1 MYTLTTDE
9 INLATNAFN
18 ALDSDGDGILTA
30 LDFIPTFINDD
41 NDNSNIY
48 KNRPTHNHQ
57 SFTQTLKNASFTAIQ
72 NNINIRRLFDL
83 FDPRAKDSVTKAEF
97 LSSCLHIMNTF
108 DTERIESLSQNQAD
122 KKVNELILQLH
133 QKQAHLYLWN
143 TLLDLTQALS
153 NDALTG
159 ALPNPPPPNR
169 TDSAAIMSSN
179 KDDQK
184 NPTPPGPTNLPVIGE
199 TVHYH
204 KIGMSKPIV
213 AVISSIH
220 PFSNVYDPLY
230 TIKLI
235 EENLELETYAIYLQ
249 IVGNKPI
256 KTKDIDQ
263 GINLSNQSKDDDG
276 DVTMNLGQEDDD
288 LYEYITPKAYLPETE
303 EKPPLCILSDASRDA
318 AFSLYRLLLKYS
330 SNGENQLFYPHH
342 FVTSSIF
349 TELNANMTD
358 SIIIDF
364 FSNYKQSSKA
374 TDSLSFDEILKVT
387 QQMVRF

>member
-1 MYTLTTDE
+1 MTTTNPVSYILTPKE
-9 INLATNAFN
+9 ENLALTVFS
-18 ALDSDGDGILTA
+18 ALDNDSDGILSHS
-30 LDFIPTFINDD
+30 DFAPTELEPVSISRAN
-41 NDNSNIY
+41 NV
-48 KNRPTHNHQ
+48 HQ
-57 SFTQTLKNASFTAIQ
+57 LFQ
-72 NNINIRRLFDL
+72 LFDT
-83 FDPRAKDSVTKAEF
+83 DKDQSITKTEYLNACTK
-97 LSSCLHIMNTF
+97 LISIGATNF
-108 DTERIESLSQNQAD
+108 DTRTNYDPEEQMDMDAARERTARQ
-122 KKVNELILQLH
+122 
-133 QKQAHLYLWN
+133 YLWN
-143 TLLDLTQALS
+143 TLLNITFALS
-153 NDALTG
+153 NDSLNGT
-159 ALPNPPPPNR
+159 LPIPPPPNR
-169 TDSAAIMSSN
+169 LDSAVSMVEE
-179 KDDQK
+179 DDVGNTDDNEK
-184 NPTPPGPTNLPVIGE
+184 SKTSDEDIRFPVIGE
-199 TVHYH
+199 EVLYTQV
-204 KIGMSKPIV
+204 KTSPRSAIV
-213 AVISSIH
+213 VGIH
-220 PFSNVYDPLY
+220 PFSDKYDPLY
-230 TIKLI
+230 TVKLI

-249 IVGNKPI
+249 IVGNKPT

-358 SIIIDF
+358 SIIIEF